1 MHPGQDDLHRK
12 PALQGGAAL
21 YGRNCPPLLQQNQ
34 LTKVTDNA
42 ASSAYNNGFEF
53 KDGADKET
61 EYTCDE
67 NYNDFISK

>member
-1 MHPGQDDLHRK
+1 L
-12 PALQGGAAL
+12 
-21 YGRNCPPLLQQNQ
+21 PPCYNGNQ

-53 KDGADKET
+53 KDGSDSET
-61 EYTCDE
+61 EYTYDE